1 MVMDAILHTVFGH
14 CLTFIGLLF
23 LSLAAGCSEEEVRPP
38 VAVFPVD
45 GQLLFQNK
53 PARGAVITF
62 HSLAAVDKDGQK
74 TWLATVKDDGHFV
87 PKQADGAIGLPA
99 GEYVLTAE
107 WKLQPS
113 GDQLNGKYASPENPL
128 TRITV
133 MESINFLPPINLK

>member
-1 MVMDAILHTVFGH
+1 MAAILNTVRGQ
-14 CLTFIGLLF
+14 CLTVVGLL
-23 LSLAAGCSEEEVRPP
+23 LLCPAAGCSEEEMRPP

-53 PARGAVITF
+53 PAKGAVITF
-62 HSLAAVDKDGQK
+62 HSTLADDKEGQK

-107 WKLQPS
+107 WKVEPS
-113 GDQLNGKYASPENPL
+113 GDQLNGKYASPDTPL

-133 MESINFLPPINLK
+133 MESINFLPPINIK

>member
-1 MVMDAILHTVFGH
+1 MNVNFNTASVQY
-14 CLTFIGLLF
+14 LTFIGLLL

-53 PARGAVITF
+53 PAKGAVITF
-62 HSLAAVDKDGQK
+62 HSTLANDKEAQM

-87 PKQADGAIGLPA
+87 PKQTDGAIGLPA

-107 WKLQPS
+107 WKVEPS
-113 GDQLNGKYASPENPL
+113 GDQLNGKYASPETPL